1 MPPLSVEAQRAVEK
15 LLDAGRDALLSGK
28 NIRSRPKC
36 VFHFTDCS
44 GLIGLISD
52 KTLWASLATA
62 LNDLSEM
69 TYGVERGRELLRNGG
84 LRVSALPLGQVER
97 FLDRT
102 KAPREWG
109 MEWRTYVTSFCEV
122 ADTAAVWLHYGRDGL
137 GIAVCFDTSRIEQ
150 APYHFVPVL
159 YDEGEQDALLRKIV
173 ETIDRALVDALT
185 TIKIPG
191 ERDMLVSLASD
202 WTANAI
208 WAAAPLQKDVAFK
221 SEQEW
226 RLVTYDPFGPG
237 VPDAMQRHLETFFR
251 PVANRVVPYKKLKYD
266 QLPATEII
274 LGHSSPMLDTETALA
289 VLMEKS
295 LKTRLPVSRSRVTV
309 RP

>member
-1 MPPLSVEAQRAVEK
+1 MHPLSLEAQRAAQK
-15 LLDAGRDALLSGK
+15 LLDAGRDVLLAGK
-28 NIRSRPKC
+28 NTHNWPKS
-36 VFHFTDCS
+36 VFHFTDCG
-44 GLIGLISD
+44 GLIGVIAD
-52 KTLWASLATA
+52 QTLWASLATA

-69 TYGVERGRELLRNGG
+69 TYGVERGRTLLKHGG
-84 LRVSALPLGQVER
+84 LKVSALPLGRVEV

-102 KAPREWG
+102 KAPIEWG

-122 ADTAAVWLHYGRDGL
+122 ADTAAVWLHYGRNGL
-137 GIAVCFDTSRIEQ
+137 GVAVGFDPSRMEQ
-150 APYHFVPVL
+150 DPYDFFPVL
-159 YDEGEQDALLRKIV
+159 YDKSEQDALLRDIV
-173 ETIDRALVDALT
+173 EATDRALVDALT
-185 TIKIPG
+185 TAKTSG
-191 ERDMLVSLASD
+191 ERDVLVSLASD

-208 WAAAPLQKDVAFK
+208 WMAAPRMKDVAFE

-226 RLVTYDPFGPG
+226 RLVTYEPFGPG
-237 VPDAMQRHLETFFR
+237 VPEGFQTHLETFFR
-251 PVANRVVPYKKLKYD
+251 PVANRVVPYKKLRYD
-266 QLPATEII
+266 PLPATEIV